1 MLWKCGPR
9 PYSAC
14 GPPAPTELNTGRN
27 YCFFWQAKSSKHV
40 GWGDPKSSK
49 IIKNPPKIAQKSS
62 KNEAWEGPG
71 GSWGWSWSH
80 FGSLG
85 ATGRQ
90 PLVRWPPFGR
100 PKGSLREPIFDNFR
114 VLSVFFG
121 VVFSKL
127 CFKGVWA
134 SFLHGF

>member
-1 MLWKCGPR
+1 MDRTL
-9 PYSAC
+9 
-14 GPPAPTELNTGRN
+14 PTEPHQRQSEKQDGIM
-27 YCFFWQAKSSKHV
+27 FFWQNKSSKNV
-40 GWGDPKSSK
+40 GWGDPKSSNMMN
-49 IIKNPPKIAQKSS
+49 NPPKIVQKSS
-62 KNEAWEGPG
+62 KNEAWEGPR

-114 VLSVFFG
+114 DLSVFFG

-134 SFLHGF
+134 SFFMDFKWIVTF